1 MNRRTF
7 LDVMCVG
14 GLAPFRLQ
22 TVFAR
27 ARHPA
32 RLVFVWLR
40 RGLDGLAAVVP
51 YGDPAYLASRGS
63 LAYETSKLVR
73 LGPLFGLSP
82 GLAPLRELWDRDELV
97 VLQAMA
103 IPYRT
108 RSHFEAQAVLESGTD
123 HPDTPADGWVN
134 RLVRVMSGQRSG
146 IAIASG
152 MLRSLSGGPDVQGL
166 SSIRSDTDRGDR
178 TAIAPLMQAVARI
191 MCAADGP
198 IVAAMEFGGWD
209 THANQGIQGGA
220 LDRRLRQLADG
231 LLALRSAMGPVWKN
245 TTVVVMTEFGRTV
258 RSNGARGT
266 DHGTA
271 GAGFLLGPTLA
282 RSAVHADWPG
292 LKRQT
297 LFEDRDVRPTLDT
310 RAVLKTALAGTF
322 DLTRAQ
328 LDSVFPGS
336 TTVRACTHLMA

>member
-7 LDVMCVG
+7 LDMMCVG
-14 GLAPFRLQ
+14 GLAPFRPR
-22 TVFAR
+22 TIFAR
-27 ARHPA
+27 AQHPG
-32 RLVFVWLR
+32 RLLFVLLR
-40 RGLDGLAAVVP
+40 GGLDGLAAVVP
-51 YGDPAYLASRGS
+51 YGDPVYRATRGS
-63 LAYETSKLVR
+63 LAYDARNLVP
-73 LGPLFGLSP
+73 LSPLFGLSP
-82 GLAPLRELWDRDELV
+82 GLAALRELWDRDELV
-97 VLQAMA
+97 VLHAMA

-108 RSHFEAQAVLESGTD
+108 RSHFEAQAVLESGTVY
-123 HPDTPADGWVN
+123 PATPADGWVN
-134 RLVRVMSGQRSG
+134 RLVQVMSGKRSG

-152 MLRSLSGGPDVQGL
+152 MLQSLSCGPDVQGL
-166 SSIRSDTDRGDR
+166 SSIRPDIDHGNR
-178 TAIAPLMQAVARI
+178 TTIAPMMRAVARI
-191 MCAADGP
+191 MCADDGP
-198 IVAAMEFGGWD
+198 VVAAMEFGGWD
-209 THANQGIQGGA
+209 THANQGTEGGP

-231 LLALRSAMGPVWKN
+231 LLALRSAMGPAWKN